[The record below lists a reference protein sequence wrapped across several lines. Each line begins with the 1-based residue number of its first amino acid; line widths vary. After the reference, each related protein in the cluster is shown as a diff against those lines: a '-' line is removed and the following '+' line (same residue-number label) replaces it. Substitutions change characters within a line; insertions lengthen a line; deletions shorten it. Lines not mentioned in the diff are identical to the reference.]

1 MEEDPGP
8 AADPHMAV
16 GRVMAEDPFMAE
28 GRDMAEDPF
37 MAEGRDMAA
46 GMGMDTAIGADL
58 TTEEAPGSV
67 PDGLHGG
74 GVHPLIWAYPI
85 RTIRLRR
92 SSWSGLLRSTS
103 SRRLNPTKR
112 TIGTT
117 AKTPGAITLTSKNVR
132 WAG

>member
-1 MEEDPGP
+1 MEEALGP
-8 AADPHMAV
+8 EADP
-16 GRVMAEDPFMAE
+16 D
-28 GRDMAEDPF
+28 

-46 GMGMDTAIGADL
+46 GMGMDTAIGADR

-74 GVHPLIWAYPI
+74 GVLPPIWVYPI
-85 RTIRLRR
+85 HIIRLRP
-92 SSWSGLLRSTS
+92 SSWSSLLRPTS

-117 AKTPGAITLTSKNVR
+117 AKTPGAITLTSENVR

>member
-1 MEEDPGP
+1 MEEDP
-8 AADPHMAV
+8 DMAV
-16 GRVMAEDPFMAE
+16 GRVME
-28 GRDMAEDPF
+28 
-37 MAEGRDMAA
+37 A

-74 GVHPLIWAYPI
+74 GVLPLIWVYPI
-85 RTIRLRR
+85 HTIRLRR

-103 SRRLNPTKR
+103 NRRRNPTKR
-112 TIGTT
+112 TIGIT
-117 AKTPGAITLTSKNVR
+117 AKTPGAITLTSESVR